1 MHRIIEQLTPRLRA
15 IAYRLSVRHAD
26 DLLSEMHLAIIVAG
40 PGQKDAFYVRR
51 AKDRARNYLKAERR
65 RAARE
70 ALGGVGLSR
79 PTRAY
84 LHAAAVDIETDGTT
98 WTFMTLG
105 AVRSDSTLSTPCAA
119 PPNSGC
125 PSRRLLGAA

>member
-1 MHRIIEQLTPRLRA
+1 MYETIERLTPRLRA

-26 DLLSEMHLAIIVAG
+26 DLLSEMNLAILVAP

-51 AKDRARNYLKAERR
+51 AKDRARNYLKSERR
-65 RAARE
+65 RAQRE
-70 ALGGVGLSR
+70 QISGAALSR

-84 LHAAAVDIETDGTT
+84 LHAASVDTDIGGTT

-105 AVRSDSTLSTPCAA
+105 AVRTLTM
-119 PPNSGC
+119 
-125 PSRRLLGAA
+125 